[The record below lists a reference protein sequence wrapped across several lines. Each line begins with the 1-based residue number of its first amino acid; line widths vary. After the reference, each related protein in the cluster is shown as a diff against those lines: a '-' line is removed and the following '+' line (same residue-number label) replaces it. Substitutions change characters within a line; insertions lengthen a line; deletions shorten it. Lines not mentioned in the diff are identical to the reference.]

1 MLNRRVIVFCMF
13 WVVTMLPIQGQF
25 DLQPLGGVSTNTSL
39 PTQIEEAYEP
49 KYNGDALPIPDTS
62 HSTED
67 EEELAYS
74 ENGLADSGKP
84 WEKLEGCRFMK
95 DRYGDGDSFHVS
107 HKGKEYIFR
116 LYFVDA
122 PESSDDKPF
131 RVKSQAKYFG
141 ITEQQ
146 VLDYG
151 HKATVFTDTV
161 LQQPFTV
168 HTQWL
173 DAKGSSQLPRYFG
186 VIITKDGKN
195 LSKLLTEKA
204 LVRVYGAAADVP
216 KVLKGNEFRLELNE
230 IERKMQKS
238 REGVWELSAK
248 KF

>member
-1 MLNRRVIVFCMF
+1 M
-13 WVVTMLPIQGQF
+13 
-25 DLQPLGGVSTNTSL
+25 STNTSL
-39 PTQIEEAYEP
+39 PTQVEETYDP
-49 KYNGDALPIPDTS
+49 GYSGSALPIPDTS
-62 HSTED
+62 HSTEED
-67 EEELAYS
+67 EELAYS
-74 ENGLADSGKP
+74 ENGLAESGKP

-131 RVKSQAKYFG
+131 RVRSQAKYFG

-151 HKATVFTDTV
+151 HKATLFTDAL

-168 HTQWL
+168 YTQWL

-186 VIITKDGKN
+186 VIITKEGKN
-195 LSKLLTEKA
+195 LAQLLTEKG

-216 KVLKGNEFRLELNE
+216 KVLKGNEFRLKLDE
-230 IERKMQKS
+230 IQRKMQKS
-238 REGVWELSAK
+238 KQGAWEFSTI